1 MTLRRKIFHALDSTW
16 ESKAGAQWVGLLLVV
31 LILVNVVAVI
41 LGTVDSISA
50 AHADRFKMLEQI
62 SLIVFTVEYVLRI
75 WSCVEH
81 PNPRFHAPVW
91 GRLRYMITP
100 MALVDLAAIAP
111 FFLAAFLP
119 YDLRFMRVFR
129 VIWLLKLTRYSR
141 ALTLLGDML
150 KSEKRDLLSAL
161 FIMLSMLTFASTLMY
176 FVEHEHQPE
185 VFRSIP
191 AAMWWGVATLTTVGY
206 GDVVPVSALGRL
218 LGACIALFGVGLFA
232 LPAAIMVSGF
242 TRQQSR
248 QDFLTSWNLVA
259 SLPLFENLTAA
270 QIAEIAAL
278 LEYRST
284 IPGETIF
291 DRGDEASKVF
301 FVGAGEV
308 LIRYPDMER
317 TFGPGSFFGEL
328 ALLEDD
334 DRKGTAICRTSC
346 QLMVLSRNDFFELLA
361 RNQQLEEQVQA
372 VAREHARGL
381 QR

>member
-1 MTLRRKIFHALDSTW
+1 MTLRRRTFLALDASW
-16 ESKAGAQWVGLLLVV
+16 DSKAGAKWVGLVLVS
-31 LILVNVVAVI
+31 LILINVMAVI
-41 LGTVDSISA
+41 LGTVESIQA
-50 AHADRFKMLEQI
+50 KHGDLFRAVEQV
-62 SLIVFTVEYVLRI
+62 SLLIFTVEYVLRI

-81 PNPRFHAPVW
+81 PNPRYHAPLW
-91 GRLRYMITP
+91 GRLRYMATP

-141 ALTLLGDML
+141 ALALLGDML

-185 VFRSIP
+185 AFPSIP

-206 GDVVPVSALGRL
+206 GDVVPESALGRL

-248 QDFLTSWNLVA
+248 QDFLASWNLVA

-284 IPGETIF
+284 IPGEIIF

-301 FVGAGEV
+301 FVGSGEV

-317 TFGPGSFFGEL
+317 AFGPGTFFGEL

-334 DRKGTAICRTSC
+334 VRKGAAICRTSC
-346 QLMVLSRNDFFELLA
+346 QLMVLSRNDFFELMA
-361 RNQQLEEQVQA
+361 RNTQLEDQVQK
-372 VAREHARGL
+372 VAQEHARGL
-381 QR
+381 TR